1 VAFRHPLARITPFG
15 SAVLSLFS
23 PERARAMVNFDEDG
37 KRG

>member
-15 SAVLSLFS
+15 SAVLSLFF
-23 PERARAMVNFDEDG
+23 AGAGRAMVNFDEDG